1 MAESQTASSLAGSQ
15 RAGRHPAPTAGARA
29 SRLSSEGADL
39 RWERSLWGSLDFS
52 VLTQT
57 RKRLG
62 SGRRVYKL
70 RWHGTTNNCSL
81 NLKQLA
87 HGRTRCREQ
96 RLPWPQVQHNGSTEF
111 LRTSSR
117 AELRDGAHG
126 LERFSSSESGAAVL
140 LSVGGVSPSPAKISE
155 EKLGD
160 LKNGGN
166 FWTSPNGRMKC
177 EKRNTS
183 THVYLAA

>member
-1 MAESQTASSLAGSQ
+1 MAESQTASSLARSQ

-39 RWERSLWGSLDFS
+39 GWERSLLGSLDFS
-52 VLTQT
+52 VLTRA

-81 NLKQLA
+81 NLKHSS
-87 HGRTRCREQ
+87 HGRTMCREQ
-96 RLPWPQVQHNGSTEF
+96 ILPWPHVQHNGSSEL
-111 LRTSSR
+111 LRTRSR

-126 LERFSSSESGAAVL
+126 LEFSQWRVRGRGPALRGGRFTLTRENFRRKIGRLEKGA
-140 LSVGGVSPSPAKISE
+140 
-155 EKLGD
+155 
-160 LKNGGN
+160 
-166 FWTSPNGRMKC
+166 
-177 EKRNTS
+177 
-183 THVYLAA
+183 